1 MGLQVKLKKT
11 IKGFNLD
18 IHWEIGDEL
27 AVLFG
32 YSGAGK
38 TMTLQML
45 SGFVKP
51 DNGFIRLSGTTLYD
65 SAGKINIRPQARPF
79 GYVFQDL
86 ALFPHMT
93 VMKNIVYGAAG
104 IEKNARRERANY
116 FIREFKLSGFEG
128 RYPHEIS
135 GGQKQRVALARALI
149 RQPKALLLDEPF
161 SALDRPLRLEMRHF
175 LKELMHRFKI
185 PVVLVTHDFEEAAA
199 MADKIIIYENGNISQ
214 TGSPEEVQKN
224 QQIQRRM
231 TNDLRH

>member
-51 DNGFIRLSGTTLYD
+51 DNGFIRLSGTVFFD
-65 SAGKINIRPQARPF
+65 NIRKINLRPQDRPF

-93 VMKNIVYGAAG
+93 VMKNILYGAVG
-104 IEKNARRERANY
+104 IEKEDKVDRANH
-116 FIREFKLSGFEG
+116 FIREFKLGGLEK

-161 SALDRPLRLEMRHF
+161 SALDKPLRLEMRQF
-175 LKELMHRFKI
+175 LKELMHRFRI
-185 PVVLVTHDFEEAAA
+185 PVVLVTHDFEEANAV
-199 MADKIIIYENGNISQ
+199 ADKIIIYENGTISQ

-224 QQIQRRM
+224 QQTRRRM
-231 TNDLRH
+231 TNDLRN

>member
-1 MGLQVKLKKT
+1 
-11 IKGFNLD
+11 
-18 IHWEIGDEL
+18 
-27 AVLFG
+27 
-32 YSGAGK
+32 
-38 TMTLQML
+38 
-45 SGFVKP
+45 
-51 DNGFIRLSGTTLYD
+51 
-65 SAGKINIRPQARPF
+65 
-79 GYVFQDL
+79 
-86 ALFPHMT
+86 
-93 VMKNIVYGAAG
+93 
-104 IEKNARRERANY
+104 
-116 FIREFKLSGFEG
+116 
-128 RYPHEIS
+128 
-135 GGQKQRVALARALI
+135 VALARALI